1 MHWARDAAE
10 ANRIVADVA
19 KSHGVDE
26 VVKVKSMATQE
37 IGLNEALAAE
47 GIAAWETDLAELIVQ
62 LGDDLPSHILVPAI
76 HRNRAEIRQIFL
88 DRMAAAGRPAP
99 ADLTDDPAELAA
111 AARLHL
117 REKFLRAK
125 VAVSG
130 ANFAVA
136 ETGTLVVVE
145 SEGNGRMCLT
155 LPEVLVSVVGIEKV
169 VPTWADLDV
178 FLRLL
183 PRSSTGERMNPYT
196 STWTGVTPGDGPQ
209 EVHVVLLDNGRTRA
223 LADEVGRQALRCIRC
238 SACLNV
244 CPVYE
249 RVGGHAYGSVYPGPI
264 GAILNPLMR
273 GVGKDPQV
281 DSLPYA
287 SSLCGAC
294 YEVCPVKIDIPSV
307 LVDLRAQV
315 VDAHRGRRCR
325 SLEAVAMKGAR
336 RDVRVLEAPRV
347 RRAVRPA
354 RHRAGPAAAG
364 RLGLDRRAR
373 PAEGSGRVVPGLV
386 AAHGRGTPMV
396 EERGTSVSNA
406 PRRDPRPG
414 PRRHGQRD
422 GGRRT
427 SRPREHRRSA
437 SVDLFVERVEDYRAV
452 VERCAGADLEDR
464 VAAAV
469 EGCSVVV
476 PEGLAFEVT
485 GAVVDD
491 GLAALDLDSIDAVVT
506 EATLGIAETGTIVLD
521 HRPGQGRRAI
531 TLVPDRHVCIV
542 RADQVVDDVPDAVAA
557 ARPSTGRTPGSAARR
572 RPVTSSSTGSKACTV
587 PATCT

>member
-1 MHWARDAAE
+1 MTIPSSVTFVGMPPFPEAARAALGDTQLRHNLAHATTTIRDKRARVVAEVEDWEDLRVAGAAIKDAALADLEQHLLHFESAVTAAGGTVHWASDAAE
-10 ANRIVADVA
+10 ANRIVADIA
-19 KSHGVDE
+19 KAHDADE
-26 VVKVKSMATQE
+26 VVKVKSMVTQE
-37 IGLNEALAAE
+37 IGLNEALAEE

-88 DRMAAAGRPAP
+88 DQMAAAGRPAP
-99 ADLTDDPAELAA
+99 EGLTDNPAELAG

-117 REKFLRAK
+117 REKFLRAR

-169 VPTWADLDV
+169 VPTWQDLDV

-196 STWTGVTPGDGPQ
+196 STWTGVSPGDGPQ
-209 EVHVVLLDNGRTRA
+209 EIHVVLLDNGRTRA

-264 GAILNPLMR
+264 GAILNPLLH
-273 GVGKDPQV
+273 GVGQDPQT

-294 YEVCPVKIDIPSV
+294 FEVCPVRIDIPEV

-315 VDAHRGRRCR
+315 VDAHRGDRRPKAE
-325 SLEAVAMKGAR
+325 SLVMKATGSAFGSAR
-336 RDVRVLEAPRV
+336 RLALGERVASLAGRVLKRGSRPPGGSAWTQARDLPV
-347 RRAVRPA
+347 PA
-354 RHRAGPAAAG
+354 RESFRSWWK
-364 RLGLDRRAR
+364 RT
-373 PAEGSGRVVPGLV
+373 E
-386 AAHGRGTPMV
+386 
-396 EERGTSVSNA
+396 
-406 PRRDPRPG
+406 
-414 PRRHGQRD
+414 
-422 GGRRT
+422 GGRR
-427 SRPREHRRSA
+427 
-437 SVDLFVERVEDYRAV
+437 
-452 VERCAGADLEDR
+452 
-464 VAAAV
+464 
-469 EGCSVVV
+469 
-476 PEGLAFEVT
+476 
-485 GAVVDD
+485 
-491 GLAALDLDSIDAVVT
+491 
-506 EATLGIAETGTIVLD
+506 
-521 HRPGQGRRAI
+521 
-531 TLVPDRHVCIV
+531 
-542 RADQVVDDVPDAVAA
+542 
-557 ARPSTGRTPGSAARR
+557 
-572 RPVTSSSTGSKACTV
+572 
-587 PATCT
+587 

>member
-1 MHWARDAAE
+1 VSGTFVGMPAFPTAARAALADTQLRHNLAHATGTIRDKRARVVAEVAEWEDLRTAGAAIKDRTLHDLASYLLQLDASLTAAGATVHWARDAAE
-10 ANRIVADVA
+10 ANAVVAAVA
-19 KSHGVDE
+19 KAHGVDE

-37 IGLNEALAAE
+37 IGLNEALAE
-47 GIAAWETDLAELIVQ
+47 VGIAAWETDLAELIVQ

-76 HRNRAEIRQIFL
+76 HRNRAEIRQIFRE
-88 DRMAAAGRPAP
+88 RMAGAGRPAP
-99 ADLTDDPAELAA
+99 DDLTDDPAELAG

-117 REKFLRAK
+117 REKFLRAR

-169 VPTWADLDV
+169 VPTWQDLDV

-264 GAILNPLMR
+264 GAILNPLMK
-273 GVGKDPQV
+273 GVGVDAQT

-315 VDAHRGRRCR
+315 VDAHRGGVP
-325 SLEAVAMKGAR
+325 SATDVAMKGAATVFASGR
-336 RDVRVLEAPRV
+336 RLGFAERF
-347 RRAVRPA
+347 A
-354 RHRAGPAAAG
+354 RLGTRAAG
-364 RLGLDRRAR
+364 KLPLAGGWTGAR
-373 PAEGSGRVVPGLV
+373 DLP
-386 AAHGRGTPMV
+386 
-396 EERGTSVSNA
+396 
-406 PRRDPRPG
+406 DG
-414 PRRHGQRD
+414 PRESFRAWWKRTR
-422 GGRRT
+422 GG
-427 SRPREHRRSA
+427 
-437 SVDLFVERVEDYRAV
+437 
-452 VERCAGADLEDR
+452 
-464 VAAAV
+464 
-469 EGCSVVV
+469 
-476 PEGLAFEVT
+476 
-485 GAVVDD
+485 
-491 GLAALDLDSIDAVVT
+491 
-506 EATLGIAETGTIVLD
+506 ET
-521 HRPGQGRRAI
+521 P
-531 TLVPDRHVCIV
+531 
-542 RADQVVDDVPDAVAA
+542 
-557 ARPSTGRTPGSAARR
+557 
-572 RPVTSSSTGSKACTV
+572 
-587 PATCT
+587 